1 MRLHYTKAMA
11 LVDADFSPTVE
22 GAFSGYAAATGNVDL
37 GNDIILKG
45 AFEDFLKKAK
55 PERVRVLWQHRQDM
69 PIGKSIFMREDD
81 NGLAVEGELLLDIDK
96 AKEARTLIKN
106 NAIDGLSIGYTVDD
120 YTYDNQTRII
130 KKLTVHE
137 YSFVTFAMNPS
148 AIVNDMKSC
157 KLDSIR
163 DIEHYLRDVCML
175 SRSDAKT
182 LISRIKTV
190 RDESDDFSE
199 IAASLMKLNK
209 TLRG

>member
-148 AIVNDMKSC
+148 AIVNDIKSC

-190 RDESDDFSE
+190 RDESEDFNE